1 MGSPNTGTP
10 EAADASAETP
20 PLEVDALIAEA
31 KAATQL
37 DDFGP
42 DLSFMT
48 GFRLL
53 VDAIEAM
60 NPPAQLRRQAHYRI
74 QGLLTARLRF
84 AEDERLHPEIV
95 AQEIGDPLV
104 VCGLP
109 RTGTTITYDLL
120 CLDPAARAPREWEWY
135 IPWPAPEVA
144 TFDSDPRIAQ
154 VQAIYENWLA
164 HAPQLADIQRMDST
178 QPGECN
184 HGMMLH
190 FASTNFPAELGVP
203 AFARWL
209 QENVPEG
216 QYRTHKRMLQQFQWK
231 GPKGRWTLKSPQ
243 HLFDLPGLT
252 DAYPGAMLVW
262 THRDP
267 VKTFSSLAS
276 MIAGFLAAVGG
287 AMDKKAIGR
296 SVVDTWCAAMAR
308 AADARAN
315 DPGIEARI
323 LDLAHHEIVADPL
336 ATMRRIYDRFGLPF
350 TSEYESRIAAFLADN
365 PSAKRLGKHKH
376 TAEEFGIDP
385 DEVHE
390 RLSDYYARYG
400 HLLAA
405 PDPMEIDR

>member
-1 MGSPNTGTP
+1 MGSPKTGTP
-10 EAADASAETP
+10 ETAGTVADTP
-20 PLEVDALIAEA
+20 PLDVDALIAEA
-31 KAATQL
+31 KAATGL
-37 DDFGP
+37 DDFGA
-42 DLSFMT
+42 DLSFMI

-53 VDAIEAM
+53 VEAIEAM
-60 NPPAQLRRQAHYRI
+60 NPPPQLRQQAHYRI
-74 QGLLTARLRF
+74 LGLLTARLRF
-84 AEDERLHPEIV
+84 AEDERLHPDIV

-135 IPWPAPEVA
+135 IPWPAPEIA

-216 QYRTHKRMLQQFQWK
+216 QYRTHKRMLQQFQWQ
-231 GPKGRWTLKSPQ
+231 GPQGRWTLKSPQ
-243 HLFDLPGLT
+243 HLFDLSGLI

-336 ATMRRIYDRFGLPF
+336 GTMRRIYDRFDLPF
-350 TSEYESRIAAFLADN
+350 TPEYEARIAGFLSDN
-365 PSAKRLGKHKH
+365 PSAQRLGKHKH

-385 DEVHE
+385 EEVHE

-400 HLLAA
+400 HLLRGA
-405 PDPMEIDR
+405 